1 MFLLISGDKRTYNY
15 VVGLSSD
22 PKVEPNWTDM
32 IFLAKLIPRILHN
45 VNRVCY
51 IFGPPVGFQI
61 TDVTHTFLSK
71 YTIGQIRQADH
82 IVNSVSLLIK
92 LKLIRLITL

>member
-1 MFLLISGDKRTYNY
+1 MKNPQFHLCKYYFILSHVFAGDKRTYNY

-22 PKVEPNWTDM
+22 TQPNWQDM
-32 IFLAKLIPRILHN
+32 IFLAKLIPKILHN
-45 VNRVCY
+45 VNRVCF
-51 IFGPPVGFQI
+51 IFGAPVVYQI

-82 IVNSVSLLIK
+82 IVNSVS
-92 LKLIRLITL
+92 

>member
-1 MFLLISGDKRTYNY
+1 M
-15 VVGLSSD
+15 
-22 PKVEPNWTDM
+22 EPNWSDM

-82 IVNSVSLLIK
+82 IVNSVSDHLESPRSWNVIDLF
-92 LKLIRLITL
+92 LEFLDPR